1 MTTPEPESQLDVT
14 PYPITD
20 RETLMSAFF
29 TMNDNGWKGK
39 IVYGTPT
46 VNGLPV
52 ITRTSALPDAYSA
65 VLEKAGE
72 TVNIQIGDELM
83 SIGNGV
89 LMTREK
95 FQQLF
100 G

>member
-1 MTTPEPESQLDVT
+1 
-14 PYPITD
+14 
-20 RETLMSAFF
+20 
-29 TMNDNGWKGK
+29 
-39 IVYGTPT
+39 
-46 VNGLPV
+46 
-52 ITRTSALPDAYSA
+52 